1 MNKRKK
7 LLTAC
12 IILILTTGIDFS
24 VRPSRA
30 ETTAGRDDPFAAGAG
45 FSDLTQQ
52 SQPVSLNG
60 EHTKPPLF
68 VRTVTLKF
76 LKAANLKSALDKMTT
91 EFGCIGVDDNTNSLI
106 ICDTNDNLQRIL
118 AEIKQADQTPK
129 QIMIEVV
136 IVDVQ
141 LKNDTEIGVDWD
153 FLTTENKDLSY
164 RQSLI
169 FPNRLTYIPPTFGS
183 VGEGASASVIVTNP
197 STMFQPVGLGSEL
210 AIVNDD
216 IRNIVGLLQEKRD
229 VDILASPRVMVV
241 SGQKAE
247 IKTIE
252 EIPYQQITQSTSG
265 GGGASA
271 ITSTEFKD
279 VGVTMEVK
287 ATVTNESKIL
297 LDVKPEQSV
306 STGMSIGGVPVIDKR
321 GASTTLLMDDGQVA
335 VMGGL
340 RRQETSHIKEQVPL
354 LGDLP
359 LIGFIFSNDKT
370 VVDNSELL
378 VLLSPHI
385 YKDEPVS
392 AEAMARFNQ
401 MKNNSLITMPK
412 EPKSKK
418 SSKKQGEK

>member
-1 MNKRKK
+1 MSERIKI
-7 LLTAC
+7 LTAC
-12 IILILTTGIDFS
+12 IILILTTVIRCG
-24 VRPSRA
+24 VEPAKA

-45 FSDLTQQ
+45 FGDIIPQPQ
-52 SQPVSLNG
+52 SSSLSG
-60 EHTKPPLF
+60 EHTKPALF

-76 LKAANLKSALDKMTT
+76 LKAANLKNALDKMTT
-91 EFGCIGVDDNTNSLI
+91 EYGAIGVDDNTNSLI

-118 AEIKQADQTPK
+118 TEIKQADQTPK

-153 FLTTENKDLSY
+153 LLTADNKDFGY

-169 FPNRLTYIPPTFGS
+169 FPNRLSII
-183 VGEGASASVIVTNP
+183 GATDTTRGDITA
-197 STMFQPVGLGSEL
+197 FQPVGLGSEL
-210 AIVNDD
+210 AIVTDD
-216 IRNIVGLLQEKRD
+216 IRNIVNLLQQKRD

-247 IKTIE
+247 IRTIE

-279 VGVTMEVK
+279 VGITMEVK
-287 ATVTNESKIL
+287 ATVTDESKIL
-297 LDVKPEQSV
+297 LVIKPEQSV
-306 STGMSIGGVPVIDKR
+306 STGTSVGGVPVIDKR
-321 GASTTLLMDDGQVA
+321 GVSTTLLMDDGQVA
-335 VMGGL
+335 MMGGL
-340 RRQETSHIKEQVPL
+340 RRQETTHVKEQVPL

-359 LIGFIFSNDKT
+359 LIGFIFSNDRT

-385 YKDEPVS
+385 YKGEPVS
-392 AEAMARFNQ
+392 AEAMAKFNQ
-401 MKNNSLITMPK
+401 MKNNSLITMPV

-418 SSKKQGEK
+418 SPKKQGGK

>member
-1 MNKRKK
+1 MSERIKI
-7 LLTAC
+7 LTAC
-12 IILILTTGIDFS
+12 IILILTTVICCGDE
-24 VRPSRA
+24 PTQA
-30 ETTAGRDDPFAAGAG
+30 DTTGRNDPFAAGAG
-45 FSDLTQQ
+45 FGDIIP
-52 SQPVSLNG
+52 QPQPSSLSG
-60 EHTKPPLF
+60 EHTKPALF

-76 LKAANLKSALDKMTT
+76 LKAANLKNALDKMTT
-91 EFGCIGVDDNTNSLI
+91 EYGAIGIDDNTNSLI

-118 AEIKQADQTPK
+118 TEIKQADQTPK

-153 FLTTENKDLSY
+153 LLTTENKTFGY

-169 FPNRLTYIPPTFGS
+169 FPDRLGII
-183 VGEGASASVIVTNP
+183 GATDVTKGNI
-197 STMFQPVGLGSEL
+197 TAFQPVGLGSEL
-210 AIVNDD
+210 SIVNHN
-216 IRNIVGLLQEKRD
+216 IRNIVNLLEQKRD
-229 VDILASPRVMVV
+229 INILASPRVMVV

-247 IKTIE
+247 ISTIE

-287 ATVTNESKIL
+287 ATVIDESKIL
-297 LDVKPEQSV
+297 LVVKPEQSV
-306 STGMSIGGVPVIDKR
+306 STDTSIGGVPVIDKR
-321 GASTTLLMDDGQVA
+321 GASTTLLMDDGQVV

-340 RRQETSHIKEQVPL
+340 RRQETSHIKEQVPI

-359 LIGFIFSNDKT
+359 LIGLLFSNDRK
-370 VVDNSELL
+370 VVENSELL
-378 VLLSPHI
+378 VLMSPHI

-392 AEAMARFNQ
+392 AEAMAQFNQ
-401 MKNNSLITMPK
+401 MKDNSLITIPA
-412 EPKSKK
+412 EQKSKK
-418 SSKKQGEK
+418 SSKKQGGK